1 MQLIECHRRPVILE
15 EARPDKEVYR
25 TVTISRGIDERIILT
40 EVVIFHEGAHKA
52 LFIDITIQ
60 DITKEEIGV
69 I

>member
-1 MQLIECHRRPVILE
+1 V
-15 EARPDKEVYR
+15 

-40 EVVIFHEGAHKA
+40 EMVIFHEGAHKA

-60 DITKEEIGV
+60 DIIKEEIGV